1 MFFLIL
7 LMSHKYT
14 NQWSHLD
21 KNRFSRKTHIHHLF
35 RCAGISWIEDVSQSV
50 RHTFLV
56 LQLAHLWG
64 TGRVSF
70 DSKFEAWDPWDNLPE
85 WCQDK
90 RTKIQLCINF
100 FGYEPSNQEQSAA
113 AANNWFLLKCKHLS
127 CPFRQNA
134 QMECISSFVI
144 LTNTIFVQYNT
155 EKSLLFGRK

>member
-1 MFFLIL
+1 
-7 LMSHKYT
+7 MSHKYI

-35 RCAGISWIEDVSQSV
+35 RCACISWIEDILLWCYSKPIFEEQEEWVLRLETLETIYQSGV
-50 RHTFLV
+50 KTKGQKYNYV
-56 LQLAHLWG
+56 L
-64 TGRVSF
+64 
-70 DSKFEAWDPWDNLPE
+70 D
-85 WCQDK
+85 
-90 RTKIQLCINF
+90 F

-155 EKSLLFGRK
+155 EKILLFGRK